1 MGGRRAAGSRS
12 GWWSPTRAAAG
23 IPPNPRTESPTP
35 SRPIGRRWEW
45 YRSVP
50 LGSLAPERLVATD
63 LLVIGTWVEG
73 LVLAA
78 VGPAKA
84 AMAAIERLPRLAG
97 MPVGIFCSNFNPGGT
112 LKTLQSVI
120 EARDGQVIETAA
132 FGRLHPVTPRS
143 FAAGCSR
150 SFRSVGPA
158 R

>member
-1 MGGRRAAGSRS
+1 MVVAYESRS
-12 GWWSPTRAAAG
+12 RHTAEAANRIADAFETYRAQVG
-23 IPPNPRTESPTP
+23 M
-35 SRPIGRRWEW
+35 
-45 YRSVP
+45 VP

-97 MPVGIFCSNFNPGGT
+97 MPVGIFCTNFNPGGT

-132 FGRLHPVTPRS
+132 FGRWRPVTPRS